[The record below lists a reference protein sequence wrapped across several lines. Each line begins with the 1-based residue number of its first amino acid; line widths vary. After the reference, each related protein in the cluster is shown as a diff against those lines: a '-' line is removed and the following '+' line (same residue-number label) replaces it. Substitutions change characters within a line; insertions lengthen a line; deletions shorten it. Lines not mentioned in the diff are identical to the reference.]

1 MIVMNEQVIS
11 SSEEVSY
18 ENLDILD
25 CAVVT
30 ADLDLDE
37 EDPQSLNQFNYQWNH
52 HNNYHQLSHHQI
64 YEEEILQESR
74 RNNSR
79 SAQEINCKSK

>member
-11 SSEEVSY
+11 SSQEVSY

-30 ADLDLDE
+30 ADLDLE
-37 EDPQSLNQFNYQWNH
+37 EDPEDHPGTQSFTSLMADLRKDKNKVSSFSRCSNEH
-52 HNNYHQLSHHQI
+52 F
-64 YEEEILQESR
+64 LQGIASVKML
-74 RNNSR
+74 
-79 SAQEINCKSK
+79 AH

>member
-1 MIVMNEQVIS
+1 MIVMNDQVIS

-52 HNNYHQLSHHQI
+52 HTNYHQLSHHQI

>member
-37 EDPQSLNQFNYQWNH
+37 EDPQSLNQFTT
-52 HNNYHQLSHHQI
+52 L
-64 YEEEILQESR
+64 
-74 RNNSR
+74 
-79 SAQEINCKSK
+79 KSIIIVLVNWQPELGFG